1 MNEIFNEIELIQL
14 KRIKLNVKYDL
25 LKKKKVTW
33 TSSNITYLT
42 KDSSKI

>member
-1 MNEIFNEIELIQL
+1 MNETFNEIELIQL
-14 KRIKLNVKYDL
+14 KRIKLNVKYEL
-25 LKKKKVTW
+25 LKKKVTW